1 MSIFKFKAFTVQ
13 QEANAHKI
21 GTDAMLL
28 GAFIDASKHSL
39 GLDIGAGTG
48 VLALMIAQRNPTIH
62 LTCIEIDQ
70 KSAEE
75 CRENS
80 NTSPWL
86 NRITTLHADFTQYDF
101 QQKFDL
107 VFTNPPY
114 YFTDNSS
121 NESNER
127 TKHTTIDKLAEWI
140 SKIKVLLTFAG
151 EFWVIWPSETSEQV
165 IGIAFNNQLFVSKKI
180 AIYSKANKLSRT
192 ILCFSYNKKNS
203 LEEKKFII
211 RNDDNSYSSDYCQL
225 TSDFHY
231 QAIGSLPTYLN

>member
-80 NTSPWL
+80 NASPWL

-101 QQKFDL
+101 QKKFDL
-107 VFTNPPY
+107 IFTNPPY
-114 YFTDNSS
+114 YFTENSS
-121 NESNER
+121 HESNER
-127 TKHTTIDKLAEWI
+127 TKHTNIDKLAEWI

-165 IGIAFNNQLFVSKKI
+165 IKIAFINQLFVSKKI

-192 ILCFSYNKKNS
+192 ILCFSKSKKNS

-211 RNDDNSYSSDYCQL
+211 RNDDNSYTNDYCTL
-225 TSDFHY
+225 TADFHFKDFT
-231 QAIGSLPTYLN
+231 P

>member
-80 NTSPWL
+80 NASPWL

-107 VFTNPPY
+107 IFTNPPY

-165 IGIAFNNQLFVSKKI
+165 IEIAFNNQLFVSKKI

-192 ILCFSYNKKNS
+192 ILCFSSYKKNS
-203 LEEKKFII
+203 LEEKTLII
-211 RNDDNSYSSDYCQL
+211 RNDDNSYSNDYCVL
-225 TSDFHY
+225 TSDFHFKEFT
-231 QAIGSLPTYLN
+231 P